1 MTQVTTKTFEVWDGS
16 NWVELERGKDTFAKV
31 VAAGLPVRIKHIN
44 SKGEVSTKVIR
55 NVENAPKQERESAVA
70 WAEKPPAKAK
80 KPPAKAKKS
89 VANKPF
95 FAAMVASS

>member
-1 MTQVTTKTFEVWDGS
+1 MAKATTKTFEAFDGTS
-16 NWVELERGKDTFAKV
+16 WIEMDRGKDFFAEVSK
-31 VAAGLPVRIKHIN
+31 AGLPIRIVHTTP
-44 SKGEVSTKVIR
+44 KGVSTKVIR

-89 VANKPF
+89 GKTNPF
-95 FAAMVASS
+95 LGALVASS

>member
-31 VAAGLPVRIKHIN
+31 VAAGLPVRIKHT
-44 SKGEVSTKVIR
+44 SPRGVSTKIIR
-55 NVENAPKQERESAVA
+55 NVENAPKKERESVVA
-70 WAEKPPAKAK
+70 WEKPPAKAG

-89 VANKPF
+89 GKTNPF
-95 FAAMVASS
+95 LGALVASS